1 MSTCKVFSIWR
12 FVWQVTMLV
21 IQKNWHATN
30 LHKVQVLNHCNF
42 KFTIHI
48 LHLLGGVV
56 IVHKLLHIATICFM
70 ALYHMFLK
78 IFRKLQSRK
87 EKLKWFAFVAIIM
100 CYPPPIRNSKSWIS
114 SHFIGASKKMSFG
127 FFESSGIV
135 KIETFMWN
143 LL

>member
-1 MSTCKVFSIWR
+1 MGMCKVFSIWR
-12 FVWQVTMLV
+12 FVSQVTILV

-30 LHKVQVLNHCNF
+30 LHKVYVLDHHNL
-42 KFTIHI
+42 KFIIHI

-56 IVHKLLHIATICFM
+56 IVHNLLYIATICFM
-70 ALYHMFLK
+70 ALYLMFLK

-87 EKLKWFAFVAIIM
+87 PKLKWFAFVAIIM
-100 CYPPPIRNSKSWIS
+100 CYPPPIRNSNSWIS
-114 SHFIGASKKMSFG
+114 SHFIGASKRMSFG
-127 FFESSGIV
+127 FFESFGIA